1 MMCEW
6 STDIHY
12 VSPSLEKRDND
23 IDWNK
28 GEVDDLG
35 GHKVKLLTI
44 EMLWPKQST
53 ALSSTTSCAWD
64 FG

>member
-1 MMCEW
+1 V
-6 STDIHY
+6 HY
-12 VSPSLEKRDND
+12 VCPSLEIRD
-23 IDWNK
+23 IDSNK
-28 GEVDDLG
+28 GEVDELG